1 MKGEG
6 KKKGRELGKRDGGK
20 KRRKN
25 RKDGREEG
33 IQGRKKQFNAVT
45 YGQEAFCSL
54 HGILGI
60 VLCCQFESS
69 LSYLNNLIE

>member
-1 MKGEG
+1 MGEVRRKGMRGGSEG
-6 KKKGRELGKRDGGK
+6 RFEERKTGKEGGK
-20 KRRKN
+20 E
-25 RKDGREEG
+25 GREEE

-60 VLCCQFESS
+60 VLYCQFESS
-69 LSYLNNLIE
+69 LS